1 MRRNRKGVFQAK
13 KKGISGW
20 KETRFKILKIRSFP
34 IFKKCEDCYLTY
46 KIANDAKNVAKL
58 QISQMLSGVF
68 KNELVIKLKIAIP
81 FDSSLQIIFYI
92 IYQLILAS
100 QMVVKY
106 LRT

>member
-20 KETRFKILKIRSFP
+20 KETRFEILKIRSFP

-68 KNELVIKLKIAIP
+68 KNELVIKLKIAIL
-81 FDSSLQIIFYI
+81 DSSLQIIFYI

>member
-1 MRRNRKGVFQAK
+1 MRRNRKEVFQAK

-68 KNELVIKLKIAIP
+68 KNELVIKLKIAIL
-81 FDSSLQIIFYI
+81 DSSLQIIFYI